1 MISTLEIETKKIPAF
16 GAKKLS
22 ASVMILALLLVS
34 ITGCNTTKQ
43 QTGTAAGGGVGAV
56 LGALAGN
63 QLGGT
68 RGAIIGGLIGA
79 AAGAMVGGEIGR
91 YLDEQD
97 RQKAALST
105 FDALEKSRQN
115 KGQAVTTTWTSDKNQ
130 GVSGMATAEAV
141 SDECYVVQEV
151 AVIPGHGDVRQES
164 RYCNQGGSWTQQ
176 SI

>member
-1 MISTLEIETKKIPAF
+1 MIEKSETETVNIQAL
-16 GAKKLS
+16 GAKKTL
-22 ASVMILALLLVS
+22 ASLMIAALVLVS
-34 ITGCNTTKQ
+34 IPGCNTTKQ

-68 RGAIIGGLIGA
+68 KGAVIGGLIGA

-97 RQKAALST
+97 RQKAALNT
-105 FDALEKSRQN
+105 FDALEKSKQN
-115 KGQAVTTTWTSDKNQ
+115 QGKAVTTSWTSDKNQ

-141 SDECYVVQEV
+141 SEECYVVQEV

-164 RYCNQGGSWTQQ
+164 RYCSQGGTWTQQ